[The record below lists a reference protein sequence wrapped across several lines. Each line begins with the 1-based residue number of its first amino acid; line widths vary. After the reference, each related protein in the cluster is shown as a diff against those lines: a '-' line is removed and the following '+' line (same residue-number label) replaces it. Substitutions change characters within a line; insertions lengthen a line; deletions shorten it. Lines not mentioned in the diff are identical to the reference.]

1 MLTTDFPTECRFHI
15 HFAKCILDHA
25 DFTGHIIKCRELHG
39 LQQRFSN
46 CGPRTT
52 SGPRVL
58 PLWSF

>member
-1 MLTTDFPTECRFHI
+1 MLKAVKKTQLSQQTEAVRGGRQKHRLFFLTFVPYI
-15 HFAKCILDHA
+15 
-25 DFTGHIIKCRELHG
+25 T